1 VEQIF
6 RDKMSELYSLAYLL
20 TGDKER
26 SVQAYTG
33 ALNAEVHP
41 PALQR
46 FMISWARK
54 LVIVA
59 ADGTIRGQFS
69 AAMLRARTAFG
80 AASKDELAGVARL
93 ASADLSRLQRSEVE
107 AVLLAMDVFQ
117 RCAMILTIFEGLPV
131 KEVADLLGADAGT
144 VKTAVARGSVELTRK
159 IAGESRPESRPLPR
173 FWHGHGCCFFGRR
186 RTHALASR

>member
-1 VEQIF
+1 MEQIF
-6 RDKMSELYSLAYLL
+6 SDKMSELYSLAYLL
-20 TGDKER
+20 TGDKEN
-26 SVQAYTG
+26 SVEAFTG

-46 FMISWARK
+46 FMTSWARK

-59 ADGTIRGQFS
+59 AVGTIRRELS
-69 AAMLRARTAFG
+69 ESMLRARTAFG
-80 AASKDELAGVARL
+80 AASRDELAGLARL

-107 AVLLAMDVFQ
+107 EVLLAMDVFQ

-144 VKTAVARGSVELTRK
+144 VKTAVARGSVELTRR
-159 IAGESRPESRPLPR
+159 IARVSRPESRPLPR
-173 FWHGHGCCFFGRR
+173 FGHGRGGCCLGARR
-186 RTHALASR
+186 SQLLASR